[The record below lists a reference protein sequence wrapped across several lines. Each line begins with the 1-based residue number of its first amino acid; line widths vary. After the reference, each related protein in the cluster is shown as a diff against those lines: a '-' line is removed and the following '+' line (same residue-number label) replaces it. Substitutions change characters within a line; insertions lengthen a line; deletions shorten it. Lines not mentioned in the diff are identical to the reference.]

1 MSQGHF
7 IIGAR
12 WRGRHRSTLGSSIIC
27 NHFLARSVSSSWNPI
42 TSFRLMHILL
52 SGKPIVRPFSFHIH
66 NLRGIF
72 DDIASSFY
80 ETQRHV
86 RDSVHN
92 IRQSPP
98 DIFFFSITVMFLHR
112 FYPFLLIEK
121 RWKFCF
127 WITRV
132 VKGTTSLLI
141 AFSSRVYLC
150 WSMDTSHAKRES
162 LRDVREWFLGWVT
175 GWR

>member
-1 MSQGHF
+1 MARPPPFYTRIVHHLQSLPCT
-7 IIGAR
+7 IGLVLVKPYHIVPSHAYPSLR
-12 WRGRHRSTLGSSIIC
+12 QADRPTV
-27 NHFLARSVSSSWNPI
+27 FLSH
-42 TSFRLMHILL
+42 T
-52 SGKPIVRPFSFHIH
+52 
-66 NLRGIF
+66 
-72 DDIASSFY
+72 
-80 ETQRHV
+80 
-86 RDSVHN
+86 
-92 IRQSPP
+92 QSPRYIRRYCELILR
-98 DIFFFSITVMFLHR
+98 DTTTRSWFRSQYKTESTGYFFFSITVMFLHR